1 VNFLSLPTLSK
12 LSSWLHIALAS
23 YPLKKLPPHERTQAQ
38 QALAQ
43 LLANSRGMTLK
54 IGQLM
59 AGNTADNPYH
69 VLVSSVTPLPLAQIL
84 PSLQSQFKQPL
95 SDLFQN
101 LEESQAAASL
111 GQVHY
116 AQLRDGGEV
125 AIKIRYPGIVDTV
138 TAELKLSAWL
148 PNGGPFKRW
157 QFNRAD
163 YQQTLRYQ
171 LLRETDYRLEAHTQ
185 QRFKEKLT
193 VTGLHIP
200 QVYLELTRAGVL
212 VQAWETGV
220 RLEQA
225 AAWDKKARLEIGRT
239 LLITV
244 LQSVFVHGEVHA
256 DPHSGNYLFRQ
267 NAQGAAITVLLD
279 YGCTVLINKQKRLA
293 LLKLI
298 DAYRQGSEINTFS
311 CFVAMGF
318 AAEKLRHIEH
328 ELPALC
334 EILFAPFIQ
343 SRAFAVET
351 WQLASKLQALLG
363 EKRWWFRAA
372 GAADLLLLLRAF
384 HGVVSQLSTLH
395 VALPW
400 GGLFHYAIPEPL
412 LVEARALSLPN
423 IPTLT
428 SPPQVRITA
437 RKLCIRVYQNQQLS
451 LSLDLPAEAALE
463 LDSLIPEAVR
473 KQMTTDNTLDFQA
486 LQKKLQQG
494 IYPQSLFDKND
505 GYKHYQ
511 VWLE

>member
-1 VNFLSLPTLSK
+1 
-12 LSSWLHIALAS
+12 
-23 YPLKKLPPHERTQAQ
+23 
-38 QALAQ
+38 
-43 LLANSRGMTLK
+43 
-54 IGQLM
+54 
-59 AGNTADNPYH
+59 
-69 VLVSSVTPLPLAQIL
+69 
-84 PSLQSQFKQPL
+84 
-95 SDLFQN
+95 
-101 LEESQAAASL
+101 
-111 GQVHY
+111 
-116 AQLRDGGEV
+116 
-125 AIKIRYPGIVDTV
+125 
-138 TAELKLSAWL
+138 
-148 PNGGPFKRW
+148 
-157 QFNRAD
+157 
-163 YQQTLRYQ
+163 
-171 LLRETDYRLEAHTQ
+171 
-185 QRFKEKLT
+185 
-193 VTGLHIP
+193 
-200 QVYLELTRAGVL
+200 VL

-239 LLITV
+239 LLIMV
-244 LQSVFVHGEVHA
+244 FQSVFVHGEVHA

-267 NAQGAAITVLLD
+267 NTQGAAITVLLD

-298 DAYRQGSEINTFS
+298 DAYRQGSEINTLS

-318 AAEKLRHIEH
+318 AAEKLRHIEN
-328 ELPALC
+328 ELSAVC

-351 WQLASKLQALLG
+351 WQLADKLQALLG

-384 HGVVSQLSTLH
+384 HGVVAQLSTLH

-400 GGLFHYAIPEPL
+400 GGLFHYAISEPL

-423 IPTLT
+423 IQTLT

-463 LDSLIPEAVR
+463 LDSLIPEAVQ
-473 KQMTTDNTLDFQA
+473 KQMTIDNTLDFQA
-486 LQKKLQQG
+486 LQRKLHQG
-494 IYPQSLFDKND
+494 IYPQSLFDKDD
-505 GYKHYQ
+505 GYKRCQ